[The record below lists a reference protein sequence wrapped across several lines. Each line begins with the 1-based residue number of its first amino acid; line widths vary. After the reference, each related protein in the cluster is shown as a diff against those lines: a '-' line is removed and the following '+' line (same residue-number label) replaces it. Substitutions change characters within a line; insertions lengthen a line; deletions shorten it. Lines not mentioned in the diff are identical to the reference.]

1 MQRRH
6 WRSMT
11 QDAYLKSV
19 FPEPPLVAFRRQ
31 RNISDFLIKARL
43 PPKQGPHEKRR
54 LNGMK
59 RCGKNCLI
67 CPYIF
72 ERKRVEGNNITW
84 FINSSTNC
92 KSHKNIIYMIEC
104 NKQACKQRYIGETDR
119 TLFDRICEHLGYI
132 RTKKHEKATGHHS
145 WSFPCKFDSY
155 HFRESE
161 SQ

>member
-1 MQRRH
+1 
-6 WRSMT
+6 MT

-19 FPEPPLVAFRRQ
+19 FPEPHLVVFRRQ
-31 RNISDFLIKARL
+31 RNTSDFLIRARL

-72 ERKRVEGNNITW
+72 ERKKVEGNSFTW
-84 FINSSTNC
+84 IINNNMNC

-104 NKQACKQRYIGETDR
+104 NKPSCKQRYIGETER
-119 TLFDRICEHLGYI
+119 NLFDRICEHLGYI
-132 RTKKHEKATGHHS
+132 RTRKHEKATGHHFNLPGP
-145 WSFPCKFDSY
+145 FPCKFDSY
-155 HFRESE
+155 HLRESE
-161 SQ
+161 S